1 MTQWPRQVLMITKMG
16 VKYFVGL
23 SLRRKPDV
31 FNKKETVQK
40 SKFNNVTIRDAT
52 DFAGYPAHLWGPD
65 TEYPATFLCI

>member
-52 DFAGYPAHLWGPD
+52 NTDFAGYPANLLGPD
-65 TEYPATFLCI
+65 TEYPATF